1 VACESAY
8 HKRVC
13 LALKAPTHDS
23 LGQRPRGSIL
33 HSERALKAR
42 LNARLNRAFSAGLCI
57 YGLPWGVA
65 PGSDEHR
72 AFGAKG
78 TRAGTHAVLPWRPGQ
93 RTLAQQVDM
102 QMWDTFTRVGPAIDH
117 DTVTLRQLQ
126 FLCHVARDQQ

>member
-1 VACESAY
+1 MACELAY

-13 LALKAPTHDS
+13 LALKAPTRDS
-23 LGQRPRGSIL
+23 LGQRPWDSIL

-72 AFGAKG
+72 AFGAKE
-78 TRAGTHAVLPWRPGQ
+78 TRAGRTRYYPGGQASARLPSR
-93 RTLAQQVDM
+93 
-102 QMWDTFTRVGPAIDH
+102 
-117 DTVTLRQLQ
+117 
-126 FLCHVARDQQ
+126 